1 MITPLRNAYYLSLP
15 VVFGAV
21 LSNKMAARLSDVT
34 PVHWATP
41 VVLAVAV
48 FIIYTLDRLLDIQ
61 KSGYP
66 QTPRHQFHQHY
77 EPLLWRVLLG
87 VAVLGIVLAF
97 FLPKSVV
104 KFGIVLGGVCAAYV
118 AAVYRLPE
126 RHPALLLKEPLV
138 AILYSV
144 GVWGSVWVQRSETN
158 GIEIA
163 QFFMFLSIAFQNLL
177 LFAVME
183 NREQPQRPAFSLA
196 TELGLERSDTV
207 LRWLTFLV
215 IATGLTLC
223 FLTEDR
229 FAQRSAIMLAIMSLT
244 LYGIQRYPAYFL
256 KHERYRWL
264 GDAVFW
270 FPALVL

>member
-41 VVLAVAV
+41 VVLALAV

-66 QTPRHQFHQHY
+66 QTPRHQFHQHH
-77 EPLLWRVLLG
+77 EPLLWRVLVG
-87 VAVLGIVLAF
+87 VGVLGIVLAF

-104 KFGIVLGGVCAAYV
+104 RFGIVLGGICAAYV

-144 GVWGSVWVQRSETN
+144 GVWGSVWVQRPETS

-163 QFFMFLSIAFQNLL
+163 QFFMFLGISFQNLL

-183 NREQPQRPAFSLA
+183 NREQPKRPAFSLA
-196 TELGLERSDTV
+196 TELGLERSDTI

-223 FLTEDR
+223 FLTDDR

-256 KHERYRWL
+256 KYERYRWL